1 MCALLESH
9 SCSSEDRQTAKLCL
23 SASIS
28 RISFVKKS
36 EIHFLYIF
44 DSDIHDFITSENT
57 KPMNKNMLQKYIK
70 NKKVVFIG
78 IIVAK

>member
-1 MCALLESH
+1 L
-9 SCSSEDRQTAKLCL
+9 
-23 SASIS
+23 

-44 DSDIHDFITSENT
+44 DGDSHDFITSENT